1 MTGAPITT
9 AADALAAGLIPSA
22 VALFAAVCAHRCLW
36 RGEAGM
42 ASLYGLLAL
51 LMAGIAIVVL
61 CEWWPA

>member
-22 VALFAAVCAHRCLW
+22 AALYAAVCAHRCLW

-51 LMAGIAIVVL
+51 LMAGIAIVVP
-61 CEWWPA
+61 CAWWPA